1 MYLNSLYLPTI
12 RVFTNITSNTCLS
25 FFLKL
30 FTKLSVNIKKVS
42 THITVHTLRSTE
54 LEYTYSA
61 NTVEVSVENYQLT
74 HHKLKWFPCWKRWQ
88 NFYYKNILLVE
99 WGCGLYLQSP
109 IWLQFYLRTFRCLM
123 GEVIHNLQGFT
134 VITGGT
140 SNLYSN

>member
-1 MYLNSLYLPTI
+1 MYLNSLHLPTI

-42 THITVHTLRSTE
+42 VHTLRSTE

-74 HHKLKWFPCWKRWQ
+74 HHKLKWFAC
-88 NFYYKNILLVE
+88 
-99 WGCGLYLQSP
+99 
-109 IWLQFYLRTFRCLM
+109 
-123 GEVIHNLQGFT
+123 
-134 VITGGT
+134 
-140 SNLYSN
+140 